1 MIDEFKTIEKSG
13 ESLFKDRGS
22 KFYGFAMHVNSI
34 EEAKNEIKLLR
45 AKYHTSRHVCFAYRV
60 DPIKITER
68 ANDDGEPSN
77 SAGTPILNQI
87 YSSELHNV
95 LVAVVRY
102 FGGTKLGV
110 PGLINAYKTSA
121 KAAIADAT
129 LKTEDITERVS
140 LTTNYSHVNKLML
153 LIKRYQLKI
162 VEQKSTDKMKIMVD
176 VKVSKVDEIKILL
189 KQENQIIFDV
199 H

>member
-1 MIDEFKTIEKSG
+1 MLDEFKTIEKSG

-22 KFYGFAMHVNSI
+22 KFYGFALHVNSI
-34 EEAKNEIKLLR
+34 DEAKNKIKILR
-45 AKYHTSRHVCFAYRV
+45 AKYHTSRHVCFAYRI
-60 DPIKITER
+60 DPIKNLER

-87 YSSELHNV
+87 YSAELHNV

-121 KAAIADAT
+121 KAAIESAT
-129 LKTEDITERVS
+129 IKTEEITERVC
-140 LTTNYSHVNKLML
+140 LTASYSQVNNLMRI
-153 LIKRYQLKI
+153 IKQNHLKI
-162 VEQKSTDKMKIMVD
+162 VEQNSTDKMRIIVD
-176 VKVSKVDEIKILL
+176 IKVSKVDEIKILL
-189 KQENQIIFDV
+189 KQENQIIFEAL
-199 H
+199 